1 MKKVIGI
8 IALALAMAACN
19 KNEMNVQPITI
30 NATLAPKTS
39 GGKAVSEGINTII
52 SSWDTGEHMAILY
65 EVSGTKYAADAEI
78 IAVDGSGSA
87 TISFTVEAGTS
98 DDTDCQIIYPLS
110 AAKDDNSG
118 VKDAATL
125 LAAQD
130 GTLNTSMDVRVGAGK
145 IQVSTPD
152 LDVTTQPAAQFAIF
166 KFTVKNSDGSATID
180 VKPLTVTIGA
190 QDYVITPASA
200 TSELFVALPA
210 ISSQEV
216 SFCATGSDS
225 KTYTCS
231 KAVTFAAG
239 NYYQSTL
246 KMATLREASSYI
258 GDFDDAGFWDWG
270 DEGLDGKTLAVEHA
284 TALAKYQKQQTGNTT
299 AIMYDGKTVDIEQ
312 KLYYVTDEGAT
323 GTVWWGDD
331 ISDTAIK
338 DCKIYAVNK

>member
-1 MKKVIGI
+1 MG
-8 IALALAMAACN
+8 
-19 KNEMNVQPITI
+19 
-30 NATLAPKTS
+30 
-39 GGKAVSEGINTII
+39 
-52 SSWDTGEHMAILY
+52 
-65 EVSGTKYAADAEI
+65 
-78 IAVDGSGSA
+78 
-87 TISFTVEAGTS
+87 AGTIQ
-98 DDTDCQIIYPLS
+98 T
-110 AAKDDNSG
+110 
-118 VKDAATL
+118 ATPGL
-125 LAAQD
+125 
-130 GTLNTSMDVRVGAGK
+130 T
-145 IQVSTPD
+145 VS
-152 LDVTTQPAAQFAIF
+152 TQPAAQFAIF
-166 KFTVKNSDGSATID
+166 KFTVKNAAASATID

-246 KMATLREASSYI
+246 KMATLREASRYN

-270 DEGLDGKTLAVEHA
+270 DDGLNGKTLTVEHA

-299 AIMYDGKTVDIEQ
+299 AIMYDGKTVVSEE

-323 GTVWWGDD
+323 ETVWWGDE
-331 ISDTAIK
+331 ISDSAIK